1 MRARGLLVSV
11 LSCIVMVWA
20 AAAGAQSYP
29 SHTVTLISPYA
40 AGSGIDVLARLI
52 ASGLGPRLG
61 QTIVVDAKP
70 GAGSAIGTGFVA
82 KAAPD
87 GYTLMLTSSV
97 LPVLPALYKVLPF
110 DPTADFTHI
119 IKLATGSMALV
130 VNPTALPV
138 KSLDEL
144 VKIVRAQPGKLN
156 YASAGNGT
164 PHHLGM
170 ELLKKELGL
179 DIVHVPY
186 RGATGA
192 LNDLV
197 AGQIPMAMFPVNV
210 VLPFAKSGKLRVLA
224 VSGKGKSLIAP
235 DAPTFEQ
242 LGLKNLDLD
251 VYYFVSGPAKLPA
264 DIVARLNKEITAIL
278 TDDAMR
284 QRLLAMGLVPDPST
298 PEAITS
304 LIKADTARWKAFISE
319 TKIITPQ

>member
-144 VKIVRAQPGKLN
+144 VKIVRAQPVKLN
-156 YASAGNGT
+156 YADDGNGT
-164 PHHLGM
+164 PGS
-170 ELLKKELGL
+170 GN
-179 DIVHVPY
+179 
-186 RGATGA
+186 A
-192 LNDLV
+192 
-197 AGQIPMAMFPVNV
+197 
-210 VLPFAKSGKLRVLA
+210 VLPAYIITEDLIEYHWLSDPNPRV
-224 VSGKGKSLIAP
+224 
-235 DAPTFEQ
+235 FQ
-242 LGLKNLDLD
+242 LGTPG
-251 VYYFVSGPAKLPA
+251 S
-264 DIVARLNKEITAIL
+264 
-278 TDDAMR
+278 
-284 QRLLAMGLVPDPST
+284 LASQHVVVKFGAPVVKGANYAHYQVLVD
-298 PEAITS
+298 
-304 LIKADTARWKAFISE
+304 R
-319 TKIITPQ
+319 